1 MVIGQSQGRGWVRGQ
16 GRGLCHVEDHDRL
29 TLVDAVDDMDM
40 LSMVPFD
47 SAEAHPPEEP
57 SNHIH
62 SSRIAPT
69 ASCKWI
75 YGLFS
80 YYFVAYIL

>member
-16 GRGLCHVEDHDRL
+16 GRGLSHVEDRDRL

-40 LSMVPFD
+40 LPTVPLD
-47 SAEAHPPEEP
+47 SAEAHPSEDP
-57 SNHIH
+57 SNGIH
-62 SSRIAPT
+62 SSGVAPT